1 MDKSLLIGKFITV
14 EFGKRKFYLPKVS
27 CNIFISN
34 DRLKVFLGDNDYY
47 AIVDGIRCGYDLTY
61 EADSD
66 TLHTHLLNYEIDGVA
81 YNKRS
86 PFSFPLSATTFTFDK
101 KELGE
106 VKIQRDYAEVVT
118 AYLSER
124 PDLDKR
130 VVKFLENHPESFD
143 QVESIDCWRELSVDL
158 PFIEEDGDNFAI
170 FDLLPKH
177 IAEAFIGEFG
187 L

>member
-1 MDKSLLIGKFITV
+1 MDKSSLIGKFITV
-14 EFGKRKFYLPKVS
+14 EFGKRKFYLPKAP
-27 CNIFISN
+27 CNIYIHN
-34 DRLKVFLGDNDYY
+34 NRLKVFLGDNDYY

-81 YNKRS
+81 YNTRY
-86 PFSFPLSATTFTFDK
+86 PFSFPVSATTFTFDK
-101 KELGE
+101 REPKE

-124 PDLDKR
+124 PDLDER

-143 QVESIDCWRELSVDL
+143 QVESIECWQKLSKGL
-158 PFIEEDGDNFAI
+158 PFVEEDGDTFAI